1 LPPELELL
9 DDDELE
15 ELCPPELELLDAAP
29 PEELELLDEDEL
41 EELSPPELELL
52 DAAPLEDE
60 LVEVTPP
67 DEVEELLLAAEL
79 EELPP
84 DDELSP
90 PEPPPPP
97 PQPINK
103 RETIAI
109 VSNLQFIFSSL
120 VAGFEI
126 SAGLSGSAN
135 KKTGASGLFS
145 MACLI
150 SRTHPGIR
158 PNRNYSFIFT
168 GLTKTIKWLPNVP
181 RTNVSKT
188 APPRRNVLWTLRYA
202 SSSQILQDVIQ
213 NGFTDC
219 MSGPAR
225 RICTLRFIRATN

>member
-9 DDDELE
+9 EDELE
-15 ELCPPELELLDAAP
+15 ELSPPELELLDATP

-41 EELSPPELELL
+41 EELSPPELERL

-60 LVEVTPP
+60 LEEVTPPP

-79 EELPP
+79 DELPP
-84 DDELSP
+84 EDELLP

-103 RETIAI
+103 RETVAI

-126 SAGLSGSAN
+126 SAGLSGSTN
-135 KKTGASGLFS
+135 KKTGASGPVS

-150 SRTHPGIR
+150 PRTRPGIR
-158 PNRNYSFIFT
+158 PTAIIASF
-168 GLTKTIKWLPNVP
+168 LL
-181 RTNVSKT
+181 
-188 APPRRNVLWTLRYA
+188 A
-202 SSSQILQDVIQ
+202 
-213 NGFTDC
+213 
-219 MSGPAR
+219 
-225 RICTLRFIRATN
+225 